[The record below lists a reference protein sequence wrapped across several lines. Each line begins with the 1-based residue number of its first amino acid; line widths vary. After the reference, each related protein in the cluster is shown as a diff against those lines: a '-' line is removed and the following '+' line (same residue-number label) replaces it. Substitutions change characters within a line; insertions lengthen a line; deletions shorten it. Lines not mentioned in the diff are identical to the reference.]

1 MMMKTSDTTT
11 NNNAATDRK
20 VYIKET
26 ELELD
31 LGFEGIESIIE
42 LISDCKYLN
51 AYNLL
56 KNSNLLNKF
65 INMNEND
72 KNYNIKSIIDIAIE
86 RAEAID
92 IAIDEAADNS
102 ITTNWLDGGT
112 MFGCHIFYNIDE
124 KNLLTVRLE
133 GILDDFPIFEQLCVI
148 HEIDL
153 FQEWV
158 PFCNDSKLITKFS
171 KAEVVAY
178 LGLGLTLPI
187 PISRDTLI
195 HAWGADC
202 LDEKGKIVIIG
213 KSVNSVEEARN
224 HSISEDNIA
233 SRPDEDN
240 NKDPNDIKWKD
251 NKSGNLIQDF
261 TWKTGWFHDR
271 MNITKFK
278 FVMTPTS
285 PTGFII
291 YYNLHFQ

>member
-1 MMMKTSDTTT
+1 MKTSDTTT
-11 NNNAATDRK
+11 TTTNTATDRK

-31 LGFEGIESIIE
+31 LGLEGIEKIIE
-42 LISDCKYLN
+42 LISDCKYLS
-51 AYNLL
+51 AYELL
-56 KNSNLLNKF
+56 KNSNKL
-65 INMNEND
+65 IDMNENERD
-72 KNYNIKSIIDIAIE
+72 NHIKSIIDIAIE
-86 RAEAID
+86 RAKAID

-102 ITTNWLDGGT
+102 ITTNWIDGGT
-112 MFGCHIFYNIDE
+112 MFGCHTFYYIDE

-148 HEIDL
+148 HEVDL

-178 LGLGLTLPI
+178 LGLGLTLPF

-213 KSVNSVEEARN
+213 KSVDSVEEAKN
-224 HSISEDNIA
+224 HSVSDDNIA

-240 NKDPNDIKWKD
+240 NEDPDDVKWKD
-251 NKSGNLIQDF
+251 NKSGNLIHEF
-261 TWKTGWFHDR
+261 KWKTGWFHDR

-285 PTGFII
+285 PTGDNTLLLII
-291 YYNLHFQ
+291 